1 MIHLCICIYIYIYI
15 LFWFLSLLGYCKI
28 LSVVSCAILW
38 VLIGY
43 LFSIQ
48 ESVYINPSLVIIP
61 LPPRDRYFFKA
72 QFLSVALTISAPPRP
87 PDAPVSSP
95 CRQPLAWNEL
105 DLPGTSLLREAG
117 PFGFYF
123 SFNKRVWEAMV
134 CSALALRWGCRRTRR
149 CHLCHASFE
158 GMATNYT
165 VKYVVTMVA
174 SAGK

>member
-1 MIHLCICIYIYIYI
+1 MLGSFQVYSTVSPLHTHICIYS
-15 LFWFLSLLGYCKI
+15 LMHRTEFFRFLSFIGYYKI

-123 SFNKRVWEAMV
+123 SFNKRV
-134 CSALALRWGCRRTRR
+134 
-149 CHLCHASFE
+149 
-158 GMATNYT
+158 
-165 VKYVVTMVA
+165 
-174 SAGK
+174 

>member
-1 MIHLCICIYIYIYI
+1 MLGSFQVYSTVSLLHTHICIY
-15 LFWFLSLLGYCKI
+15 SLMHRTEFFRFPSLIGHYKT
-28 LSVVSCAILW
+28 LSVVSRAILW

-123 SFNKRVWEAMV
+123 SFNKRV
-134 CSALALRWGCRRTRR
+134 
-149 CHLCHASFE
+149 
-158 GMATNYT
+158 
-165 VKYVVTMVA
+165 
-174 SAGK
+174 